1 MCKFFSVA
9 SLGLQLVLLTFVASA
24 FHLNIAA
31 AEELTSPVKKFDK
44 PFTRYLEYWP
54 KTTLTRRSS
63 PSKPLNARDQRA
75 ALEAIHFALREVA
88 DGSVFVWR
96 RQTGTLKGQ
105 VKPTTS
111 FRDAQG
117 AVCRHIIFSISHAEI
132 TREIESIACRQND
145 GSWTLSG

>member
-9 SLGLQLVLLTFVASA
+9 SLGLQLVLLTFVSA
-24 FHLNIAA
+24 AFQLNTAIAEDA
-31 AEELTSPVKKFDK
+31 ASPVKKFDK
-44 PFTRYLEYWP
+44 PFTRYLEHWP
-54 KTTLTRRSS
+54 HTTLTRRSS

-96 RQTGTLKGQ
+96 RQTGTLKGL
-105 VKPTTS
+105 VKPTAS
-111 FRDAQG
+111 FRDAEG
-117 AVCRHIIFSISHAEI
+117 AVCRHIIFSLSHAEI
-132 TREIESIACRQND
+132 TREIETIACRQDD